1 MKILIITGALLMVS
15 SANAQKM
22 CDFEHHCYPDAPPPQ
37 IYHDLQGNV
46 VPAPAPQYPQPKA
59 IPVPPPVSSQ
69 VTISANVCKLAKIKD
84 GPDLPA
90 RIVEICT
97 MSDEE
102 ERAYREMARMR
113 QASIPKFYPY

>member
-1 MKILIITGALLMVS
+1 MKTLTLICALLITS
-15 SANAQKM
+15 SVKAQAI
-22 CDFEHHCYPDAPPPQ
+22 CDFEHKCYNGAPPPQ
-37 IYHDLQGNV
+37 VYHNLNGDV
-46 VPAPAPQYPQPKA
+46 IPPPAPQYPK
-59 IPVPPPVSSQ
+59 PVPSSPQ
-69 VTISANVCKLAKIKD
+69 VTISGNICKLAKIKE

-113 QASIPKFYPY
+113 QASIPRFQPY